1 MRFLVLLGLL
11 VPMVAGANTLTLED
25 ALRATYVSCVGID
38 DELADLK
45 KMAGINTAITAV
57 GTAAGAGAVVTGL
70 VKMKTDRK
78 AEELEK
84 MLQEIDEMHKS
95 SGSNLTAE
103 EYEVF
108 LSQFNAA
115 YNTDMED
122 KETLQEE
129 LDKTVKKSKNL
140 GNWRTGLLA
149 GSTVTNIAGAV
160 IAGGNKVDGDLNAQI
175 ENCKASVKNLRN
187 AMMQARINGIDIT
200 EAQTI
205 ADACG
210 EFEYADISKINT
222 KAKGAM
228 ISSTVGAVTGVGGT
242 VTSAIANTDKT
253 RNDNSDAGKKK
264 EKNLNTA
271 ANVLAGATTLASAT
285 ATVFNATQISAIKK
299 VASVAEKCTGV
310 LK

>member
-1 MRFLVLLGLL
+1 
-11 VPMVAGANTLTLED
+11 LED

-149 GSTVTNIAGAV
+149 GSTVTNIAGAI

-200 EAQTI
+200 EAQAI